1 MEKLYCLPF
10 LRICLFLIAGILFG
24 LYMPQLAI
32 PEWTLLPPV
41 LALIATQLCP
51 AFNQY
56 RLRWVSGVILLT
68 FLFLLGATRT
78 RQTEPVIWD
87 RDTQGSP
94 YLLAKT
100 TDIPQEKRATYSV
113 PVLLFGEHLPL
124 GTQAMLLVAK
134 DSASSTLREGDIL
147 LFPSWTVGK
156 QKETNGY
163 ETYLRNIGFSGSI
176 YVPKNKWKR
185 IGHDTCDTPLRKA
198 REVRRRIEKIYE
210 SNNLE
215 GEELAIA
222 SALTI
227 GDKTLLSKELKTS
240 YSATGASHVLAVS
253 GLHVGIIYL
262 VITTLLRL
270 IPGGAKLKRTRIILS
285 LTALWGYAF
294 IAGLSASV
302 VRASTM
308 LTLVAIG
315 EMLERKNTTLNTVFA
330 SAFLMLIYN
339 PRYLIDVGFQLSY
352 AAVISIL
359 LLQKH
364 IYDTIRCHG
373 FLPDKIWSL
382 TSVSIAAQLGTMP
395 IMLYHF
401 HQFSNCFWLSGLIVI
416 PLATL
421 LIYGCGL
428 IIVFH
433 SIESVSSFIGMVVS
447 HLIRFMNG
455 GIRWME
461 TLPHAFVEGIRF
473 TSLDLILLYAI
484 LAATLA
490 TALSRSFRRISTLF
504 SLLLIYLGYLTT
516 TKIFMG

>member
-10 LRICLFLIAGILFG
+10 LRICLFLTAGILFG
-24 LYMPQLAI
+24 LYMPQLTI
-32 PEWTLLPPV
+32 PEWALLPPV
-41 LALIATQLCP
+41 LALVVAQLCP
-51 AFNQY
+51 IFSQY
-56 RLRWVSGVILLT
+56 RFRWSSGVILLT
-68 FLFLLGATRT
+68 FLFLLGAVRT
-78 RQTEPVIWD
+78 RQTEPVIWN
-87 RDTQGSP
+87 RDTQRTP
-94 YLLAKT
+94 YLLAKIA
-100 TDIPQEKRATYSV
+100 DIPQEKRATYSA
-113 PVLLFGEHLPL
+113 PALLFGENIPL
-124 GTQAMLLVAK
+124 GAQAMLLVAK
-134 DSASSTLREGDIL
+134 DSASSALREGDIL
-147 LFPSWTVGK
+147 LFPSWTVSTRE
-156 QKETNGY
+156 ETNGY
-163 ETYLRNIGFSGSI
+163 ETYLRNIGISGSI
-176 YVPKNKWKR
+176 YVPKNNWKR

-198 REVRRRIEKIYE
+198 REVRQRIEKIYE

-227 GDKTLLSKELKTS
+227 GDKRHLSKELKTS

-270 IPGGAKLKRTRIILS
+270 IPGGARLKRTRIILS
-285 LTALWGYAF
+285 LCALWGYAF

-302 VRASTM
+302 VRASVM

-315 EMLERKNTTLNTVFA
+315 EMLGRKATTLNTVFA
-330 SAFLMLIYN
+330 SAFLMLIYD
-339 PRYLIDVGFQLSY
+339 PRYLTDVGFQLSY

-401 HQFSNCFWLSGLIVI
+401 HQFSNCFWLSGLVVI

-428 IIVFH
+428 IIAFH
-433 SIESVSSFIGMVVS
+433 SIEPVSSFIGMVVC

-461 TLPHAFVEGIRF
+461 GLPHAFVEGIRF

-490 TALSRSFRRISTLF
+490 TSFSRSFRRLGTLF
-504 SLLLIYLGYLTT
+504 SLLLVYSGYLTI
-516 TKIFMG
+516 TKLFLE